1 MISQLDFTRFTIAD
15 GVRPARS
22 VLLCGLWGLFAYL
35 GIFPEEEKAQKI
47 ARQLEA
53 GGAVYLGSY
62 KITMEAEK

>member
-15 GVRPARS
+15 GVRPAHS

-35 GIFPEEEKAQKI
+35 GIYPDDIKAAKI

-53 GGAVYLGSY
+53 GGAVYLGQY
-62 KITMEAEK
+62 KITKEAE